1 MNKTDIRSSAD
12 PDLAGSYAA
21 MLRASRAAEDLV
33 IQTNT
38 YLIVSVNGQDMKLSA
53 QDILKRREAEAKQHN
68 APANPV

>member
-38 YLIVSVNGQDMKLSA
+38 YLIVSVNGHTRLWNDLFNKE
-53 QDILKRREAEAKQHN
+53 KK
-68 APANPV
+68 